1 MDDTMKRKLTWKA
14 IFLSIV
20 GATLLAVVVGLVL
33 TLAMGR
39 ARTPNSDLIVTA
51 FRPVPFDLMT
61 HCGINE
67 LRSNGRYFQRVGGVL
82 VGGSR
87 TPSGLGNSPS
97 GWGNPYQHGTLSV
110 SGDVAVFRD
119 KVGHVETF
127 KVRSGATG
135 FLNMCD

>member
-1 MDDTMKRKLTWKA
+1 MDDTMKRKLTWKT

-20 GATLLAVVVGLVL
+20 GATLLVVVAGLVFA
-33 TLAMGR
+33 LAVGP
-39 ARTPNSDLIVTA
+39 ARTPNSDLIVKV
-51 FRPVPFDLMT
+51 FQPVPFDLLT

-67 LRSNGRYFQRVGGVL
+67 LRSDGRYFQRVGGVL
-82 VGGSR
+82 KISLHDR
-87 TPSGLGNSPS
+87 SPS
-97 GWGNPYQHGTLSV
+97 GWGNPFQHGTLSV
-110 SGDVAVFRD
+110 SGDIAVFRD

>member
-1 MDDTMKRKLTWKA
+1 MRQSATWKT
-14 IFLSIV
+14 IFLSIL
-20 GATLLAVVVGLVL
+20 GAALLIVISGLAVSLKVGTTKTSV
-33 TLAMGR
+33 
-39 ARTPNSDLIVTA
+39 RTATVKSIQ
-51 FRPVPFDLMT
+51 PVPFDLMT

-82 VGGSR
+82 GDGSGNP
-87 TPSGLGNSPS
+87 PSD
-97 GWGNPYQHGTLSV
+97 WGNPFQHGTLSV

>member
-1 MDDTMKRKLTWKA
+1 MKRELTWKT
-14 IFLSIV
+14 ISLTIL
-20 GATLLAVVVGLVL
+20 GATLLAVTAGLAISLKVGPAKTSV
-33 TLAMGR
+33 
-39 ARTPNSDLIVTA
+39 RTATA
-51 FRPVPFDLMT
+51 KPIQLVPFDLMT

-82 VGGSR
+82 DDGS
-87 TPSGLGNSPS
+87 GNAPS
-97 GWGNPYQHGTLSV
+97 GWGNPFQHGTLSI

-135 FLNMCD
+135 FLNICD

>member
-1 MDDTMKRKLTWKA
+1 MKRQLTWKT
-14 IFLSIV
+14 ISLTIL
-20 GATLLAVVVGLVL
+20 GATLLVIVIGLVL
-33 TLAMGR
+33 TLAEGYFKR
-39 ARTPNSDLIVTA
+39 PNSDLIVMV

-82 VGGSR
+82 DDGSR
-87 TPSGLGNSPS
+87 NPPS
-97 GWGNPYQHGTLSV
+97 GWGNPFQHGTLSI